1 MAIFDNKNFNAQV
14 FGQYI
19 DRIPNLTRNRMIKSG
34 AIRMRND
41 LATALKDDVG
51 GNFLSTPLLGL
62 VNGDPVNYDGNTN
75 ITVSSTDTYMH
86 DRVVI
91 GRAKGFKEKDF
102 SYDITGGV
110 DFMGN
115 IAQQIA
121 DYWSTI
127 YQKSL
132 IQCLKGVFSM
142 TDTAGQNFV
151 NAHTMDV
158 TANAAS
164 GNVGAG
170 CIGDTTMNDAT
181 QKACGDNKDAF
192 SLTLV
197 HSVVAT
203 HLENLKL
210 LAYMK
215 TVDANGIERD
225 LALGTLN
232 GKAVLI
238 DDGMPT
244 NTIYTAAGT
253 YRVTIGGTVASGDK
267 ITVLGTDVTL
277 DSTSGASATAAAS
290 AVATALGTNSK
301 YTISAS
307 EGVITFVEKLG
318 SYGVGAPSASITSTA
333 GTIAVTTVTAS
344 AAATSYYTY
353 VLGQGAI
360 ELTEC
365 GAKVPYEMDRDPKTN
380 GGEDI
385 LYTRRRFSF
394 APYGISFTKNAMS
407 SLSPTNAELANGANW
422 ELVNTGGSTKQY
434 IDHKNIP
441 IAQIIS
447 LG

>member
-19 DRIPNLTRNRMIKSG
+19 DRIPNLTRNRMISSG

-41 LATALKDDVG
+41 LATSLKDDVG
-51 GNFLSTPLLGL
+51 GNFISTPLLGL
-62 VNGDPVNYDGNTN
+62 VNGDPVNYDGGTD
-75 ITVSSTDTYMH
+75 ITVSSTVTYMH
-86 DRVVI
+86 DRIVI

-110 DFMGN
+110 DFMAN

-121 DYWSTI
+121 DYWNTV

-132 IQCLKGVFSM
+132 ISCLKGVFSM
-142 TDTAGQNFV
+142 SDTAGAAFV

-158 TANAAS
+158 TANAAY

-181 QKACGDNKDAF
+181 QKACGDNKDSF
-192 SLTLV
+192 SLAIM

-215 TVDANGIERD
+215 STDAQGIERE
-225 LALGTLN
+225 LALATLN

-238 DDGMPT
+238 DDGMP
-244 NTIYTAAGT
+244 
-253 YRVTIGGTVASGDK
+253 VAS
-267 ITVLGTDVTL
+267 VNLGTEE
-277 DSTSGASATAAAS
+277 SPNIKTA
-290 AVATALGTNSK
+290 
-301 YTISAS
+301 
-307 EGVITFVEKLG
+307 
-318 SYGVGAPSASITSTA
+318 
-333 GTIAVTTVTAS
+333 
-344 AAATSYYTY
+344 YYTY
-353 VLGQGAI
+353 VLGNGAI

-385 LYTRRRFSF
+385 LYTRRRFCF
-394 APYGISFTKNAMS
+394 APYGINFTKSSMA
-407 SLSPTNAELANGANW
+407 SLSPEPAELELGANW
-422 ELVNTGGSTKQY
+422 ELVNTGGSNKQY
-434 IDHKNIP
+434 IDHKSIP

>member
-1 MAIFDNKNFNAQV
+1 MSIFDNKNFNAQV

-19 DRIPNLTRNRMIKSG
+19 DRIPNLTRNKMIQSG

-41 LATALKDDVG
+41 LANALKDDIG

-75 ITVSSTDTYMH
+75 ITTSSTATYMH
-86 DRVVI
+86 DRIVI

-110 DFMGN
+110 DFMAN
-115 IAQQIA
+115 IARQIA
-121 DYWSTI
+121 DYWNTV

-132 IQCLKGVFSM
+132 ISCLKGVFSM
-142 TDTAGQNFV
+142 TDTAGQAFV

-158 TANAAS
+158 TGNAAS

-192 SLTLV
+192 SLSIM

-215 TVDANGIERD
+215 STDSQGIERD
-225 LALGTLN
+225 LGLGTVN
-232 GKAVLI
+232 GKIVLI
-238 DDGMPT
+238 DDGMP
-244 NTIYTAAGT
+244 
-253 YRVTIGGTVASGDK
+253 VAS
-267 ITVLGTDVTL
+267 VNLGTEQ
-277 DSTSGASATAAAS
+277 SPNIKTA
-290 AVATALGTNSK
+290 
-301 YTISAS
+301 
-307 EGVITFVEKLG
+307 
-318 SYGVGAPSASITSTA
+318 
-333 GTIAVTTVTAS
+333 
-344 AAATSYYTY
+344 YYTY
-353 VLGQGAI
+353 VLGNGAI
-360 ELTEC
+360 ELTDC
-365 GAKVPYEMDRDPKTN
+365 GAKVPYEMDRDPATN

-394 APYGISFTKNAMS
+394 APYGISFTKANMAT
-407 SLSPTNAELANGANW
+407 LSPTSLELEDGANW
-422 ELVNTGGSTKQY
+422 ELVNTGGTNKEY
-434 IDHKNIP
+434 IDNKSIP